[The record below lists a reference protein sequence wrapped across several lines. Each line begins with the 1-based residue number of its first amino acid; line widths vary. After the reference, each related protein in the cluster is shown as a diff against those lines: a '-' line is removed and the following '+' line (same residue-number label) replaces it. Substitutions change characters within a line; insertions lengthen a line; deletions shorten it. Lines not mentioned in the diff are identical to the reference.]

1 MQTGRLRLAVDRSFS
16 LPGTG
21 TIVTGTVFAGEVR
34 VGDKFLLSPSG
45 IAARVRWL
53 HAKHEPV
60 ELGRA
65 GQRCSPNLVG
75 AEVEKDRIKRGDRLL
90 DEALDAPTDRI
101 DARIRLLPIEDRSL
115 RHLTAFPPYRH
126 RSSPGMACDPRS
138 REASSGGRGVR
149 QAPAR
154 MPTRRPSQ

>member
-1 MQTGRLRLAVDRSFS
+1 MQIGRLRLAVDRSFS

-21 TIVTGTVFAGEVR
+21 TIVTGTVFSGEVR

-53 HAKHEPV
+53 HVKHEPV

-90 DEALDAPTDRI
+90 DAAMDAQRVVW
-101 DARIRLLPIEDRSL
+101 A
-115 RHLTAFPPYRH
+115 AFK
-126 RSSPGMACDPRS
+126 
-138 REASSGGRGVR
+138 
-149 QAPAR
+149 QAFA
-154 MPTRRPSQ
+154 